1 MQIKDAWRTMVQRG
15 DVSTE
20 LSTSGRKK
28 SKGKKS
34 TTAAGGKG
42 TKRAAEESDGDSD
55 DDDKKPAAAA
65 AATAATLDAAFC
77 AEQDT
82 TATGACIERGSGVGW
97 GTGQRRDGGKGDAR
111 WGWSEREELDET
123 RSNLHPIPRGASGAS
138 GARSCRARVRR
149 SRAARVRTCSQGRGV
164 CVPWR
169 RP

>member
-1 MQIKDAWRTMVQRG
+1 MGAA
-15 DVSTE
+15 
-20 LSTSGRKK
+20 
-28 SKGKKS
+28 
-34 TTAAGGKG
+34 TAM
-42 TKRAAEESDGDSD
+42 
-55 DDDKKPAAAA
+55 AAA

-97 GTGQRRDGGKGDAR
+97 GTGQRREWGKGDAR

-149 SRAARVRTCSQGRGV
+149 SCRAGSDVFPGSWRVRTLAATLAWALMPVDILEESLA
-164 CVPWR
+164 
-169 RP
+169 